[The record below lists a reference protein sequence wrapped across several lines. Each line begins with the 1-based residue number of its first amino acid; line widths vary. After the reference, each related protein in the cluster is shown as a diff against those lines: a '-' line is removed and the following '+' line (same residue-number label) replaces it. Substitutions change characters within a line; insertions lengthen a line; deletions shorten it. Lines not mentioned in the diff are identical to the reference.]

1 MLKKKCFYITLTLIL
16 TLLCSVRVSSQYNK
30 ELLEIKK
37 RSANEL
43 PAVLIKELKAININ
57 KLSKAD
63 KALYKTALAN
73 YYQYTNQDDVALKL
87 LLEAKKA
94 YKEMDSINAVMETNL
109 QIYIVISYSNTNT
122 TDPINYLR
130 DYVAYIEKKGDK
142 KRIMFAYN
150 LLGDYY
156 LMSEDAK
163 RSKSYY
169 NKSLTLAKELHDPD
183 REFSVYTNM
192 SLVYSSLLN
201 QPDSAIYYLNKTLP
215 YLEKQGTIE
224 DQSYYLA
231 NMAAAYT
238 TKKDYPKAIELLLKD
253 FNLKTERAE
262 YGYKQAS
269 AEQLYKVYKESGDYK
284 NAFKFQELAY
294 RYRDSMKE
302 QERNIAKK
310 EIDTRYRAREKELEN
325 KVLKADIKAN
335 RLVMYVI
342 VGISAALIA
351 IGFLM
356 VKNARR
362 KEKIS
367 LQEKLIEQQK
377 LEKALKDH
385 ELQSIDIML
394 EGQERERQRI
404 ANDLHDNLG
413 SMLATLK
420 LNFENLKMRKNGTDD
435 TENLLFER
443 TDGLIDEAYH
453 KVRRLAHGKNAG
465 VLASEG
471 LIPALEKLTEKISI
485 PGKLELQFIPYGFTK
500 RLDNQL
506 EIAIFRTIQELSTN
520 IIKHSR
526 ATEAT
531 VQLTHHED
539 CINIIMEDNGVG
551 FNPESI
557 KQDGMGLD
565 SIKKKIAQL
574 NGTLEIDSTPGKGTT
589 IIIDLPV

>member
-1 MLKKKCFYITLTLIL
+1 MFFIKRLLIQLTLVAA
-16 TLLCSVRVSSQYNK
+16 LLFASRVSSQYNK
-30 ELLEIKK
+30 NLYEISKK
-37 RSANEL
+37 SHKEL
-43 PAVLIKELKAININ
+43 PAVLIKELKALNQ
-57 KLSKAD
+57 KKFTRAD
-63 KALYKTALAN
+63 KALYNTTLAR
-73 YYQYTNQDDVALKL
+73 YYESTNQDDIALQL
-87 LLEAKKA
+87 LLEAKKT
-94 YKEMDSINAVMETNL
+94 YKAIDSTDAVMETNL
-109 QIYIVISYSNTNT
+109 RIYIAIYYSNTNT

-130 DYVAYIEKKGDK
+130 DYTAYIEKKGDK
-142 KRIMFAYN
+142 KSIMFAYT

-156 LMSEDAK
+156 LMSDDA
-163 RSKSYY
+163 RTSKSYY
-169 NKSLTLAKELHDPD
+169 NKALELQKVVQDP
-183 REFSVYTNM
+183 EGTFAIYNNM
-192 SLVYSSLLN
+192 SQIYSGLLN
-201 QPDSAIYYLNKTLP
+201 QPDSAIYYLKKNIP
-215 YLEKQGTIE
+215 YLEKYGTIE
-224 DQSYYLA
+224 DQSYYLS
-231 NMAAAYT
+231 NMAGAYT
-238 TKKDYPKAIELLLKD
+238 VKKEYGKAIALLLKD

-269 AEQLYKVYKESGDYK
+269 AEQLYKVYKEAKDYK

-310 EIDTRYRAREKELEN
+310 DIDTRYRTREKELEN
-325 KVLKADIKAN
+325 KVLKADMKAN
-335 RLVMYVI
+335 RMVMYV
-342 VGISAALIA
+342 VGGISAALIA
-351 IGFLM
+351 IGFLI

-367 LQEKLIEQQK
+367 VQEKLIEQQK

-506 EIAIFRTIQELSTN
+506 EITIFRTLQELSTN

-539 CINIIMEDNGVG
+539 CINIIIEDNGVG

-557 KQDGMGLD
+557 QPDGMGLD
-565 SIKKKIAQL
+565 AIKKKIAQL

-589 IIIDLPV
+589 IIIDIPV

>member
-1 MLKKKCFYITLTLIL
+1 MLKKKCFYIKLTLIL

-342 VGISAALIA
+342 GGISAALIA